1 MGERGLRWKSRA
13 WVWVYDFDVRCDELG
28 SEGRKDAY
36 GDEEGE
42 EHI

>member
-1 MGERGLRWKSRA
+1 VEVEV
-13 WVWVYDFDVRCDELG
+13 WVWVYDFDVGCDKLG

-36 GDEEGE
+36 GDEEGG